1 MMRKPRRP
9 SPSKQSGDLVF
20 ATIDRLTREK
30 SELLEEVRQLRA
42 AVAIYRRVVEQ
53 VTERAAVELP
63 LTGTSL

>member
-1 MMRKPRRP
+1 MMRTPRRP

-30 SELLEEVRQLRA
+30 SELLEEIRQLRA

-53 VTERAAVELP
+53 VTGRAPVDLP
-63 LTGTSL
+63 PTGTS